1 MRECLLFHSTTSPG
15 KLTFHAL
22 LNSRKRCYEKIPSMF
37 FFSLVVLLPLYREVL
52 YHLEMLLGN
61 LLNLTICYLDNL
73 VLTAASEVP
82 QLLKESIEAPKS
94 NYWSTN
100 Y

>member
-1 MRECLLFHSTTSPG
+1 MPECLLFHSTTSSS
-15 KLTFHAL
+15 KLTFNAL
-22 LNSRKRCYEKIPSMF
+22 LNPRRRCYEKIPSMF
-37 FFSLVVLLPLYREVL
+37 F
-52 YHLEMLLGN
+52 LEMLLGN
-61 LLNLTICYLDNL
+61 LFNLTIYYLDNL

-82 QLLKESIEAPKS
+82 QLLEESIEAPKS